1 MNWLGK
7 LKDVTASAGSA
18 LVQKATELLT
28 YKSKLDEVE
37 KRWLDITNARDG
49 ILAQKLIP
57 EGELGVRSCVGP
69 PPMRALWRVMVG
81 GIANPKNAAGIS
93 RLTPNLPWPLDRS

>member
-1 MNWLGK
+1 MTQAS
-7 LKDVTASAGSA
+7 TARAE
-18 LVQKATELLT
+18 KATELLT

-57 EGELGVRSCVGP
+57 EGGCWLQ
-69 PPMRALWRVMVG
+69 RAARPCSRRVFFV
-81 GIANPKNAAGIS
+81 
-93 RLTPNLPWPLDRS
+93 